1 MDAPTPR
8 TGDDLPVV
16 AWTAAAVLS
25 MGMAAVFTTR
35 KKAR

>member
-1 MDAPTPR
+1 MN
-8 TGDDLPVV
+8 VV
-16 AWTAAAVLS
+16 AWIAAAVLS